1 MSLNRNINPRM
12 AQSSETSLVRTD
24 KHLRILGIFTAVFIL
39 AVLSKAPLCLNHWE
53 TASPIFFML
62 LITASLAA
70 ITWIWTHFKKLHQG
84 LIWLFVVGWLHLS
97 LSSLFVGVEQGLH
110 YYLLAV
116 ISSLVLVVPL
126 GWRRTGLLLV
136 TLNTM
141 SYLGLS
147 LWFTNHGPLLDLP
160 KDFVDQAKFSNAIGL
175 FLASVA
181 NSYFAMRFYLED
193 RKKLALEQERSE
205 SLLHSVIPPEI
216 ARRLQA
222 EDHSGQMLADYY
234 SSVSVVFADIVNFT
248 AKAEKMESRDVV
260 LFLDQIFGIMDQAAD
275 QFKLEKIK
283 TIGDSYMAVGG
294 LQAPDTNHI
303 DQVID
308 FALYAKAELAK
319 HFPDV
324 QMRFGIDTGPVVA
337 GVIGNR
343 KFIYDLWGDCVN
355 TASRMESHGTPDQIQ
370 VTAKVLKLSKKHAFV
385 SQGSMEI
392 KGKGLMEV
400 WWVQKPTQISG

>member
-1 MSLNRNINPRM
+1 MSSGRSMNPRM
-12 AQSSETSLVRTD
+12 AQGNESTLLRTE
-24 KHLRILGIFTAVFIL
+24 KHLRILGIFTGVFIL
-39 AVLSKAPLCLNHWE
+39 AVLAKTPLCLRYWE
-53 TASPIFFML
+53 AAYPTFILMATTSG
-62 LITASLAA
+62 LAA
-70 ITWIWTHFKKLHQG
+70 FTWLWIYLKKLRTG
-84 LIWLFVVGWLHLS
+84 LIWLFVVGWLHLTIS
-97 LSSLFVGVEQGLH
+97 PLFVGVEQGLH

-116 ISSLVLVVPL
+116 ISSLLLVVPL

-147 LWFTNHGPLLDLP
+147 VWFTNHGPLLELP
-160 KDFVDQAKFSNAIGL
+160 KAFIDQAKFSNAIGI
-175 FLASVA
+175 FLASIA
-181 NSYFAMRFYLED
+181 NSYFAMRFYLDD

-248 AKAEKMESRDVV
+248 AMAEKMESREVV
-260 LFLDQIFGIMDQAAD
+260 LFLDRIFGIMDQVAD

-308 FALYAKAELAK
+308 FAIQSQKRLRE

-324 QMRFGIDTGPVVA
+324 QVRFGIDTGPVVA

-370 VTAKVLKLSKKHAFV
+370 VTAKVVQQSKRHRFA
-385 SQGSMEI
+385 SQGTMEI
-392 KGKGLMEV
+392 KGKGMMEV
-400 WWVQKPTQISG
+400 WWVQHTNT